1 MLALYRSF
9 LRLYPAN
16 HRREFGSEMISV
28 LCERRG
34 EAMARGAPRSALVF
48 REIVGLLGGA
58 LSEHVRALSGRDGRL
73 SLPIWRF
80 NMQASFRFP
89 KSTPALMMIILAGVI
104 VAIEKARAI
113 QASLPD
119 VNPPIGAIHP
129 IQHTFLPGVV
139 KLVLFFYAIGV
150 VGWAIVYA
158 LRRSGIHRLADMSVD
173 QK

>member
-1 MLALYRSF
+1 
-9 LRLYPAN
+9 
-16 HRREFGSEMISV
+16 
-28 LCERRG
+28 
-34 EAMARGAPRSALVF
+34 
-48 REIVGLLGGA
+48 
-58 LSEHVRALSGRDGRL
+58 
-73 SLPIWRF
+73 
-80 NMQASFRFP
+80 MQASFRFP